1 MIRTLPRRRARFAGI
16 LFAAVVVATAC
27 GGQDSTS
34 AGAGGSTTKADE
46 SASATWTS
54 LELTDVDGATF
65 TLADLKGTPVVVENF
80 ATWCSNCLRQLV
92 DTQKAAAAAGETAAF
107 IALSV
112 ETDIDPADVRSYA
125 KDKGFGDIRFAV
137 MTPEMAA
144 AMQDAFGTTAL
155 NPPST
160 PKILIDANG
169 TPGKMV
175 TGFESPDE
183 IAAKITAA
191 T

>member
-1 MIRTLPRRRARFAGI
+1 MIRTLSQRRARLAGA
-16 LFAAVVVATAC
+16 LLVMAALAAAC
-27 GGQDSTS
+27 GGGSTS
-34 AGAGGSTTKADE
+34 TGSGGSTTAAKG
-46 SASATWTS
+46 STPATWTS
-54 LELTDVDGATF
+54 LELTDVDGTTF

-80 ATWCSNCLRQLV
+80 ATWCSNCLRQLG
-92 DTQKAAAAAGETAAF
+92 DTQKAAAAAGKHANF
-107 IALSV
+107 VALSV

-125 KDKGFGDIRFAV
+125 KDKGFTDIRFAV

-160 PKILIDANG
+160 PKIIIDADG

-183 IAAKITAA
+183 IATKITAA

>member
-1 MIRTLPRRRARFAGI
+1 MVAL
-16 LFAAVVVATAC
+16 AAAC
-27 GGQDSTS
+27 GGGSATAGS
-34 AGAGGSTTKADE
+34 AGSTATGKASTPD
-46 SASATWTS
+46 AWTS

-65 TLADLKGTPVVVENF
+65 TLADLKGTPIVVENF
-80 ATWCSNCLRQLV
+80 ATWCSNCLRQLG
-92 DTQKAAAAAGETAAF
+92 DTQKAAAAAGETAMF
-107 IALSV
+107 VALSV

-125 KDKGFGDIRFAV
+125 KDKGFTDIRFAV

-160 PKILIDANG
+160 PKIVIDADG

-191 T
+191 S

>member
-1 MIRTLPRRRARFAGI
+1 MIRTLLRRRARLAGVLLAI
-16 LFAAVVVATAC
+16 VVVATAC
-27 GGQDSTS
+27 GGD
-34 AGAGGSTTKADE
+34 GSTTAGSAGQTKNDE
-46 SASATWTS
+46 TSTPAAWTS
-54 LELTDVDGATF
+54 VELTDVDGITF
-65 TLADLKGTPVVVENF
+65 RLADQKGTPVYVENF
-80 ATWCSNCLRQLV
+80 ATWCSNCLRQLG
-92 DTQKAAAAAGETAAF
+92 DTQKAAAAAGEKAAF
-107 IALSV
+107 VALSV

-125 KDKGFGDIRFAV
+125 KDKGFTDIRFAV

-160 PKILIDANG
+160 PKILIDADG
-169 TPGKMV
+169 APGKMV

-183 IAAKITAA
+183 IAAKLTAA